1 MASPARGD
9 ERGLLLAAA
18 GGDPEAVRQLI
29 DTVGPVV
36 YGFVFAR
43 VGGDDAAADDVVQET
58 FVEAMRSAATFRG
71 EAAVSTWMCTIARR
85 RLARY
90 FETERRE
97 ALAASG
103 LRVVAGDTEPVE
115 EPTLAVDQN
124 DEVIRALGRLLP
136 LHRQVLVLKYLD
148 GCSVAEIAAEV
159 GRSPVQVQSLLQRA
173 RARLRAEIET
183 NGGGKGETG
192 G

>member
-9 ERGLLLAAA
+9 ERGLLLAASS
-18 GGDPEAVRQLI
+18 GDPEAVRQLI

-90 FETERRE
+90 FEAERRE

-103 LRVVAGDTEPVE
+103 LRLVAGDAEPVE

-159 GRSPVQVQSLLQRA
+159 GRTPVQVQSLLQRA

-183 NGGGKGETG
+183 SDGGKGETG